1 MSAQIGRDQNFPAA
15 CKRCGGL
22 LYENF
27 EFCPYCGTDCPLDKV
42 ALGTLPKATVTPL
55 GATAAAPPGPASA
68 PAATKF
74 AQAVV
79 PATDGP
85 SLDTGYQHAAQ
96 HTLAL
101 AHGVRIS
108 QMGQWLFPRGLFVFA
123 LILAFA
129 YGTYLL
135 LGTNRQREGTAS
147 EETLHSSGG
156 SVSTHASAQQADETS
171 AADGRQM
178 SEQPQSPSRN
188 AHPAPQFADV
198 AEGLRVAR
206 TSLAENNLF
215 DAKAAANAV
224 LARDA
229 DNEEAR
235 ALQGD
240 IAAREQRRDSALQN
254 ADRCVTQRAWACVQQ
269 QASEALAIDSSSQAA
284 QSLMERAIVSTAWKP
299 LSPPEGA
306 SRTNTAAALPRGAN
320 TVRLPSSQDW
330 NTGAS
335 PPPLPGAMNTANAT
349 NATNAANA
357 TNATNAT
364 NAANAANVATA
375 ASPAGGDNGVDAQE
389 RAIVQNGWKRAAP
402 PGATH

>member
-42 ALGTLPKATVTPL
+42 ALGTHPKATLPPL
-55 GATAAAPPGPASA
+55 CATAAAPPA
-68 PAATKF
+68 PAAAKL

-85 SLDTGYQHAAQ
+85 SLDTGYPHAAQ
-96 HTLAL
+96 HAAAL
-101 AHGVRIS
+101 THGLHFSHMS
-108 QMGQWLFPRGLFVFA
+108 QWIFPRGLFVIA

-135 LGTNRQREGTAS
+135 LGANRQREGTAS

-156 SVSTHASAQQADETS
+156 SVSTDASARQTDEMPPG
-171 AADGRQM
+171 AARQI
-178 SEQPQSPSRN
+178 SEQPQSPPRN

-198 AEGLRVAR
+198 ADGLRIAR
-206 TSLAENNLF
+206 NSLAENNLF
-215 DAKAAANAV
+215 DAKAVANAV
-224 LARDA
+224 LARDG

-235 ALQGD
+235 ALQSD

-254 ADRCVTQRAWACVQQ
+254 ADRCVAQRAWACVQQ

-299 LSPPEGA
+299 LSPPNGA
-306 SRTNTAAALPRGAN
+306 PQTNAAAALPRGAD

-330 NTGAS
+330 NTSAS
-335 PPPLPGAMNTANAT
+335 PPPLPGALNTANVT
-349 NATNAANA
+349 NATH
-357 TNATNAT
+357 
-364 NAANAANVATA
+364 AANVATA
-375 ASPAGGDNGVDAQE
+375 ASPTGGDNSVDAQQ
-389 RAIVQNGWKRAAP
+389 RAIVQNGWKHAAP
-402 PGATH
+402 PGAAH

>member
-27 EFCPYCGTDCPLDKV
+27 DFCPYCGTDCPLGKV
-42 ALGTLPKATVTPL
+42 APGTHPKATVTPL
-55 GATAAAPPGPASA
+55 GATAATPPAPM
-68 PAATKF
+68 AAKL
-74 AQAVV
+74 AQAGL

-85 SLDTGYQHAAQ
+85 SLDTGGQHAAQ

-101 AHGVRIS
+101 AHGVRIA

-135 LGTNRQREGTAS
+135 LGTNRPREGTAG
-147 EETLHSSGG
+147 EATLHSSGG
-156 SVSTHASAQQADETS
+156 SVSTNASTQQADETS
-171 AADGRQM
+171 AADGKQI

-224 LARDA
+224 LARDPV
-229 DNEEAR
+229 NEEAR

-254 ADRCVTQRAWACVQQ
+254 ADRCAAQRAWACVQQ
-269 QASEALAIDSSSQAA
+269 QASEALAIDSGSQAA

-299 LSPPEGA
+299 LSPANGA
-306 SRTNTAAALPRGAN
+306 PPTNAAAALPRGAN

-330 NTGAS
+330 NTGAA
-335 PPPLPGAMNTANAT
+335 PPPLPGAMNTANTANT
-349 NATNAANA
+349 ANA
-357 TNATNAT
+357 TNVT
-364 NAANAANVATA
+364 NAANAANVAPA
-375 ASPAGGDNGVDAQE
+375 SSPAGGDNGADAQE

>member
-1 MSAQIGRDQNFPAA
+1 MSAQIGPDHNFPAA

-42 ALGTLPKATVTPL
+42 ALGTHPKATLTPL
-55 GATAAAPPGPASA
+55 GATAAAPPA
-68 PAATKF
+68 PAAAKLVQTG
-74 AQAVV
+74 V

-85 SLDTGYQHAAQ
+85 SLNTDYQPGAQHA
-96 HTLAL
+96 LAL
-101 AHGVRIS
+101 THGLRFS
-108 QMGQWLFPRGLFVFA
+108 HMGQWIFPRGLFVFA

-135 LGTNRQREGTAS
+135 FGTNRQREGTAS
-147 EETLHSSGG
+147 EQTLHSSGG
-156 SVSTHASAQQADETS
+156 SVSTNASAQQSDETPP
-171 AADGRQM
+171 AAGRQTR
-178 SEQPQSPSRN
+178 EQPQSPPRN

-198 AEGLRVAR
+198 ADGLRVAR

-224 LARDA
+224 LARDGG
-229 DNEEAR
+229 NEEAR
-235 ALQGD
+235 ALQSE
-240 IAAREQRRDSALQN
+240 IAAHEQRRDSALQN
-254 ADRCVTQRAWACVQQ
+254 ADRCVAQRAWACVQQ

-299 LSPPEGA
+299 LSPPNGA
-306 SRTNTAAALPRGAN
+306 PQVNAAAALPRGAN

-330 NTGAS
+330 NTSAS

-349 NATNAANA
+349 NA
-357 TNATNAT
+357 
-364 NAANAANVATA
+364 ANVATA
-375 ASPAGGDNGVDAQE
+375 ASPAGGDNSVDAQE

>member
-42 ALGTLPKATVTPL
+42 PLGTHPKATLTPL
-55 GATAAAPPGPASA
+55 GATAAAPPA
-68 PAATKF
+68 PAAAKL

-85 SLDTGYQHAAQ
+85 SLDAGYPHAAQ
-96 HTLAL
+96 HTAAL
-101 AHGVRIS
+101 THGLHFPHMS
-108 QMGQWLFPRGLFVFA
+108 QWLFPKGLFVFA

-135 LGTNRQREGTAS
+135 LGANRQREATAS

-156 SVSTHASAQQADETS
+156 SVSTDASAQQTDEMPRG
-171 AADGRQM
+171 AGRQI
-178 SEQPQSPSRN
+178 SERPQSPPRN
-188 AHPAPQFADV
+188 AHPTPQFTDV
-198 AEGLRVAR
+198 ADGLRIAR
-206 TSLAENNLF
+206 NSLAENNLF
-215 DAKAAANAV
+215 DAKAVANAV
-224 LARDA
+224 LARDG

-235 ALQGD
+235 ALQSD

-254 ADRCVTQRAWACVQQ
+254 ADRCVAQRAWACVQQ

-299 LSPPEGA
+299 LSPPNGA
-306 SRTNTAAALPRGAN
+306 AQTNAAALPRGAN
-320 TVRLPSSQDW
+320 TARLPSSQDW
-330 NTGAS
+330 NTSAS

-349 NATNAANA
+349 NATNAAN
-357 TNATNAT
+357 
-364 NAANAANVATA
+364 VATA
-375 ASPAGGDNGVDAQE
+375 ASPAGGDNSVDAQQ
-389 RAIVQNGWKRAAP
+389 RAIVQNGWKHAAP
-402 PGATH
+402 PGTAH

>member
-42 ALGTLPKATVTPL
+42 ALGTHPKATLTPL
-55 GATAAAPPGPASA
+55 GATAAVPPA
-68 PAATKF
+68 PAAAKL
-74 AQAVV
+74 AQAVA
-79 PATDGP
+79 PATDEP
-85 SLDTGYQHAAQ
+85 SLDTGYQHGAQ

-101 AHGVRIS
+101 AHGLRIS
-108 QMGQWLFPRGLFVFA
+108 QMGQWLFPRGLFIFA

-135 LGTNRQREGTAS
+135 LGTSRQREGTAG

-171 AADGRQM
+171 AADGKQM

-188 AHPAPQFADV
+188 AHQAPQFADV

-215 DAKAAANAV
+215 DAKAAASAV

-254 ADRCVTQRAWACVQQ
+254 ADRCVAQRAWACVQQ

-284 QSLMERAIVSTAWKP
+284 QSLMERAIVASAWKP
-299 LSPPEGA
+299 LSPPNGA
-306 SRTNTAAALPRGAN
+306 PQTNAAAALPRRAN
-320 TVRLPSSQDW
+320 SVRLPSSQDW
-330 NTGAS
+330 NAGAS

-349 NATNAANA
+349 NAG
-357 TNATNAT
+357 
-364 NAANAANVATA
+364 NAANVATA
-375 ASPAGGDNGVDAQE
+375 ASPAGGDNSVDAQE